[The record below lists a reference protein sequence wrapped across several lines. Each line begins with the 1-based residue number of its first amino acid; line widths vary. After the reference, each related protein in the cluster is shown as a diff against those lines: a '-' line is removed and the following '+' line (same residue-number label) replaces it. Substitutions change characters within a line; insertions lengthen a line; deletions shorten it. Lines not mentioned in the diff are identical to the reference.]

1 MGKKL
6 VALFLITIL
15 ISGIFS
21 THLAVKAET
30 ADNKAAVAVM
40 EQSNEGTATY
50 SLSSEPSDKALET
63 AIKTVK
69 SKIQIPKEFTE
80 FNFYYYGTNTN
91 SNICWSLNW
100 RDPKEYDYLYVS
112 LDKDYNIVYYYRS
125 GNTSGK
131 TVPSYRKNE
140 LLDKAKEFIRS
151 VSPQVYMTMEFVDAN
166 YDNIYS
172 NTYTYKFRR
181 KEKGVI
187 FPDNTVSVSVDAN
200 TGEVISA
207 SIDWLYDA
215 KIPSPDAKITKEE
228 AADIIGKN
236 LKMKLSYKTNYYSIY
251 NNGKSET
258 VKKAFLVYEPD
269 VSYISVDAKT
279 GEVYLTRNE
288 WVAYGSIDEAAKS
301 AESNAYDAG
310 SAESASLTEEEIAK
324 IRELE
329 NLISKNKAIEIV
341 TSNPYLYIDKNLIS
355 YTATLHKTYMT
366 SDKEGIYVWRIELED
381 NRPVDYS
388 RDEDTYRAYANATV
402 DAKTGKILSFH
413 ASLNSSYDNKTGTW
427 NPVKIKYNKEEGK
440 SIFEKFLN
448 GQIKDRFDKTKLVNQ
463 TDDYIAYYNEKNEP
477 VYGGYYYAYN
487 RYNEGVEFP
496 YNGIYGSVDGVTGK
510 IYSYYFYWDDDV
522 VFESPKNAIT
532 PEEAFKHY
540 IAKDGFDLMY
550 EVNVINQYDPDYKSS
565 DRYYE
570 YSEAYSVNYEV
581 RLVYRPDINPGYISP
596 FTGEQLDYNGEVY
609 KNENAYVYEDI
620 AETDENRQ
628 ILILADMNIGF
639 EGGTF
644 KPDQA
649 VTHEEVSQILKKLG
663 YYLNDED
670 SGSNSSKPITREELA
685 YDFISRLEL
694 KKIAK
699 LSGIYKTDYSDE
711 NNISR
716 EYLGAVALAKAL
728 DIFPEYEDNLFNPKQ
743 NVTRREFVG
752 LTFKLIKAANN
763 INNY

>member
-1 MGKKL
+1 
-6 VALFLITIL
+6 
-15 ISGIFS
+15 
-21 THLAVKAET
+21 
-30 ADNKAAVAVM
+30 
-40 EQSNEGTATY
+40 
-50 SLSSEPSDKALET
+50 
-63 AIKTVK
+63 
-69 SKIQIPKEFTE
+69 
-80 FNFYYYGTNTN
+80 
-91 SNICWSLNW
+91 
-100 RDPKEYDYLYVS
+100 
-112 LDKDYNIVYYYRS
+112 
-125 GNTSGK
+125 
-131 TVPSYRKNE
+131 
-140 LLDKAKEFIRS
+140 
-151 VSPQVYMTMEFVDAN
+151 
-166 YDNIYS
+166 
-172 NTYTYKFRR
+172 
-181 KEKGVI
+181 
-187 FPDNTVSVSVDAN
+187 
-200 TGEVISA
+200 
-207 SIDWLYDA
+207 
-215 KIPSPDAKITKEE
+215 
-228 AADIIGKN
+228 
-236 LKMKLSYKTNYYSIY
+236 MKLSYKTNYYSIY

-427 NPVKIKYNKEEGK
+427 NPVKIKYNREEGK

-550 EVNVINQYDPDYKSS
+550 EVNVINQYDPNYKSS